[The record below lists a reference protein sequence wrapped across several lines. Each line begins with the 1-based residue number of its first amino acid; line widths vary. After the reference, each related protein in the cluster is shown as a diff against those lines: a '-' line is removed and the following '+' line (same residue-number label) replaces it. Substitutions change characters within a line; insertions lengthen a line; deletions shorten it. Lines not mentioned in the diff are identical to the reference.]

1 MSAPQLRHRRRGSV
15 LPSTASSGGA
25 ARPGYLGCRAIP
37 GGRHSSSSRSTCSEG
52 KHAPHRPRLTAPLP
66 HGPRTAPRL
75 GEGRSGAAGDFPA
88 LEGGKGGPAAA
99 VLPGGRSCL
108 SSPPPGNRC
117 GRGSALCAGAGE
129 ARAVRAPTAV
139 TLFALAVNSLRVP
152 PPSPSPHS

>member
-15 LPSTASSGGA
+15 LPSTAGSGGA

-88 LEGGKGGPAAA
+88 LEGEGGGARRCRPSRGPGAAS
-99 VLPGGRSCL
+99 P
-108 SSPPPGNRC
+108 PPPGNRC

>member
-15 LPSTASSGGA
+15 LPSTASFGGA

-99 VLPGGRSCL
+99 VLPGGREL
-108 SSPPPGNRC
+108 PLLPPPGTAAAAA
-117 GRGSALCAGAGE
+117 ALC
-129 ARAVRAPTAV
+129 VRVPERRGP
-139 TLFALAVNSLRVP
+139 FALQQLSHYLRWP
-152 PPSPSPHS
+152 

>member
-1 MSAPQLRHRRRGSV
+1 MSAPQLRHRHRGSV

-37 GGRHSSSSRSTCSEG
+37 GGRHSSSSLSTCSEG

-88 LEGGKGGPAAA
+88 LEGGGGGPP
-99 VLPGGRSCL
+99 LPSFPGAGSCL
-108 SSPPPGNRC
+108 SSPPREPLRPRQRFVC
-117 GRGSALCAGAGE
+117 GCRRGAGRSRSNSCHIICAG
-129 ARAVRAPTAV
+129 RKQPSRSPP
-139 TLFALAVNSLRVP
+139 LPFAT
-152 PPSPSPHS
+152 

>member
-75 GEGRSGAAGDFPA
+75 GEGRSG
-88 LEGGKGGPAAA
+88 GPLHE
-99 VLPGGRSCL
+99 VLATVPL
-108 SSPPPGNRC
+108 
-117 GRGSALCAGAGE
+117 RG
-129 ARAVRAPTAV
+129 
-139 TLFALAVNSLRVP
+139 
-152 PPSPSPHS
+152 